1 MNEQML
7 PKIRKNQSK
16 DLNPSFPRVLRIEPA
31 SQCNLACSHCP
42 TGTVDMDRGLMNSE
56 TFGNVIKN
64 IEENKDFIKVV
75 VLYHGGEPLLN
86 KNFFSYVRKIKDI
99 NSDIFIK
106 TVSNGM
112 ALTELIANKILDSQL
127 DAIEFSLDGLSAE
140 ESQHIRI
147 KSKTLKI
154 INNVKYLI
162 SQKIRK
168 NLTKPNIFIS
178 TVQFVRSEEKENIP
192 SEAKTPEWLLSQFG
206 DQVSY
211 KPCFAKMWP
220 HMGNNHDFELLYT
233 IGEDINECDH
243 VVSTITVRA
252 NGDVVP
258 CCYDLTSKL
267 IMGNVNEDSLSDI
280 WNGSK
285 YETLR
290 NSINNKKFISIC
302 SNCSTVKPP
311 VYLVPKWKQELKF
324 IK

>member
-1 MNEQML
+1 
-7 PKIRKNQSK
+7 
-16 DLNPSFPRVLRIEPA
+16 
-31 SQCNLACSHCP
+31 
-42 TGTVDMDRGLMNSE
+42 MDRGLMRSE
-56 TFGNVIKN
+56 TFDNVIDSIK
-64 IEENKDFIKVV
+64 ENKEFIKVV

-86 KNFFSYVRKIKDI
+86 KNFFNYARRIREIS
-99 NSDIFIK
+99 NDIFIK

-112 ALTELIANKILDSQL
+112 ALTKSVADKILNSQL

-147 KSKTLKI
+147 KSNTLRI
-154 INNVKYLI
+154 ISNIKYLI
-162 SQKIRK
+162 SQKEK
-168 NLTKPNIFIS
+168 KGSAKPDIFVS
-178 TVQFVRSEEKENIP
+178 TVQFVRKEEKENIP
-192 SEAKTPEWLLSQFG
+192 TEAKTPEWLISQFG

-233 IGEDINECDH
+233 TGEDLNECDH

-267 IMGNVNEDSLSDI
+267 VMGNVNEVSLSEI
-280 WNGSK
+280 WNGKK

-290 NSINNKKFISIC
+290 NSISNREFFSIC
-302 SNCSTVKPP
+302 SNCSIVRPSI
-311 VYLVPKWKQELKF
+311 YLIPKWKNELEFFKS
-324 IK
+324 KE